1 MFALPGKAVATVFYA
16 ARHMCVC
23 EGVGVYYVGICV
35 CVCVRRL
42 FVAFY
47 DRSYWPFE
55 CS

>member
-1 MFALPGKAVATVFYA
+1 MFAVPGKAVATVFYA

-23 EGVGVYYVGICV
+23 GCRCILGTCV
-35 CVCVRRL
+35 CEGVRRL
-42 FVAFY
+42 FVGFY

>member
-1 MFALPGKAVATVFYA
+1 MFAVPGKAVATVFYA

-23 EGVGVYYVGICV
+23 MGVGVGVYYVCE
-35 CVCVRRL
+35 CARRL
-42 FVAFY
+42 FVGFY